1 MLPWIDSTS
10 YCVVQKY
17 IELNLHDG
25 ESACTILHLVITRW
39 GILTRRRGSMVCHF
53 PSCHHTLFSVDLN
66 LGLLID
72 KEPSN
77 MQALSLAS
85 LIDKGVTRGSSLP
98 TTFIIVITLTPSQSS
113 IEGYIGMALAGG
125 AAAIGAILVGGLIR
139 RAARK

>member
-1 MLPWIDSTS
+1 M
-10 YCVVQKY
+10 
-17 IELNLHDG
+17 
-25 ESACTILHLVITRW
+25 
-39 GILTRRRGSMVCHF
+39 CHF

-98 TTFIIVITLTPSQSS
+98 TTFIIVIALTPSQPS